1 MIMKNKLLRLNKRL
15 KLTKRKE
22 FVFISAILT
31 IGFVI
36 MQLIGPGSRFYALG
50 FLSLATYL
58 FSALAMR
65 ENLSGVKWFTLLVL
79 PTLFTLSLGLFYFLL
94 PVRWLTRI
102 PVALGFSIGMY
113 SILLVENIYNVAVS
127 RSIQLLRV
135 AHVVGFVAT
144 LATMF
149 LLVNTVF
156 TFRFSSYTNFVVIF
170 LIQIPLMMQSL
181 WSIDLSETIPK
192 QVILYSIFFALMVG
206 EISFVISFWPLTPV
220 LSSLFLTLISYMLLG
235 IGHNFFAKRLFY
247 KNVIEYVQ
255 VFILVFIII
264 LFTTR
269 YR

>member
-1 MIMKNKLLRLNKRL
+1 MKNKFLRLNKRL
-15 KLTKRKE
+15 QLTKRKE
-22 FVFISAILT
+22 FVFITVILT
-31 IGFVI
+31 IGFIVT
-36 MQLIGPGSRFYALG
+36 QLIGSGIHFYSLG
-50 FLSLATYL
+50 ILTILAYML
-58 FSALAMR
+58 SALAMR
-65 ENLSGVKWFTLLVL
+65 ENLSGIKWFTLLIL

-102 PVALGFSIGMY
+102 PVAACFSIGMY

-149 LLVNTVF
+149 LLVNTFF

-181 WSIDLSETIPK
+181 WSIELSETIPK
-192 QVILYSIFFALMVG
+192 QVITYSLFFALMVG
-206 EISFVISFWPLTPV
+206 EVAFIISFWPLTPI

-255 VFILVFIII
+255 VFVIVFIII